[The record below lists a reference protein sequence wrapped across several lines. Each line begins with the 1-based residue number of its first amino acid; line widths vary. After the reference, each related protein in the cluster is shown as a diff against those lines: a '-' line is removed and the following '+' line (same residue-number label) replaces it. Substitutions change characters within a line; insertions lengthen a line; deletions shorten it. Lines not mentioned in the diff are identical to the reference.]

1 MLLRG
6 LNFGE
11 LVLVEVG
18 LVVLMKVELYFISQ
32 RMTVLVHLFSVSLRI
47 NLDL

>member
-18 LVVLMKVELYFISQ
+18 LVVLMKVELYFIS
-32 RMTVLVHLFSVSLRI
+32 
-47 NLDL
+47 